1 MYLNDDASGRGLKTS
16 QHAWTPSGTRER
28 IRKRHRA
35 TQPPRRSNRVSD
47 AGALAPVVFS
57 GHVILQPAKIREI
70 KRKEGPCPPKSAMA
84 NSMVMLFL
92 AETACTSRFEED
104 SLRNPKHGKP
114 RFLRS
119 TSQAIAQISQVE
131 PHEHIQ
137 TIRN

>member
-57 GHVILQPAKIREI
+57 GHVILQSAKIREI
-70 KRKEGPCPPKSAMA
+70 KGKEGPCPPKSDLLNPLVALVCPK
-84 NSMVMLFL
+84 N
-92 AETACTSRFEED
+92 ACTSRFD
-104 SLRNPKHGKP
+104 SN
-114 RFLRS
+114 S
-119 TSQAIAQISQVE
+119 S
-131 PHEHIQ
+131 
-137 TIRN
+137 